1 MKLSRLVLAGWL
13 TIMSLGFVFTAGSQA
28 QEESGADLIT
38 VKSEP
43 RFTVLNYANLAELVA
58 VICDDAGQ
66 QFNNFFGPSRISV
79 QPFGVIGDYRIEK
92 ITILG
97 MTMAD
102 QMAAMV
108 NTNSVARQPAD
119 PPYDQTLGGML
130 EELDGYLRIHIHG
143 RNVYG
148 ERRAYV
154 ANVEMSEPV
163 YRALHSYVESF

>member
-1 MKLSRLVLAGWL
+1 MKLSNFVLAGWL
-13 TIMSLGFVFTAGSQA
+13 AVMTVGFVFTTNCPA
-28 QEESGADLIT
+28 QEESGADLIKT
-38 VKSEP
+38 ESEP
-43 RFTVLNYANLAELVA
+43 RFTFHNYANLAELVA

-66 QFNNFFGPSRISV
+66 QFDDFFGPSRISV

-102 QMAAMV
+102 QMAAMI

-119 PPYDQTLGGML
+119 IAYDQSLGGML

>member
-1 MKLSRLVLAGWL
+1 MILLRFVLAGWL
-13 TIMSLGFVFTAGSQA
+13 ATMGLFFIFATNGWS
-28 QEESGADLIT
+28 QEESGADLIAAET
-38 VKSEP
+38 EP
-43 RFTVLNYANLAELVA
+43 HFSFHNYANLAELVA

-66 QFNNFFGPSRISV
+66 RFDNFFGPSLISV
-79 QPFGVIGDYRIEK
+79 KPFGVIGDYQVKK

-108 NTNSVARQPAD
+108 NANSVARQPAD
-119 PPYDQTLGGML
+119 IPYEQSLGGML
-130 EELDGYLRIHIHG
+130 EELDGYLRIHVHG

-154 ANVEMSEPV
+154 ANVEMSEPI

>member
-1 MKLSRLVLAGWL
+1 MILSRLVLAGWL
-13 TIMSLGFVFTAGSQA
+13 ATMSLGFVLATDSWAR
-28 QEESGADLIT
+28 EESGADLIT
-38 VKSEP
+38 VESEP
-43 RFTVLNYANLAELVA
+43 NFTVLNYTNLAELVA
-58 VICDDAGQ
+58 VICEDAGR
-66 QFNNFFGPSRISV
+66 QFDNFFGPSGIRV
-79 QPFGVIGDYRIEK
+79 QPFGVISDYRIKK

-108 NTNSVARQPAD
+108 NTHSVARRSAD
-119 PPYDQTLGGML
+119 PSYDQTLGGML